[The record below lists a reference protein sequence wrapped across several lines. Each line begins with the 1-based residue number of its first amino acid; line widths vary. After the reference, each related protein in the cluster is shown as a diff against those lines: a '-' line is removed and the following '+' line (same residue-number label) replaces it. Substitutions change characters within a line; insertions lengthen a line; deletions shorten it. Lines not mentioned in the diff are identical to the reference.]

1 MSGPEPGAS
10 PRPSGPEASG
20 PAFTPALA
28 YPLLTPVYDLALEVL
43 GFGRAFKAA
52 VAELAD
58 VKPAEALDLD
68 CGTGTL
74 LHALVTRQPEGSLHR
89 HRPDRRVLAIARRR
103 LERSTPPVEL
113 VR

>member
-1 MSGPEPGAS
+1 MSGPEPGPS
-10 PRPSGPEASG
+10 PRPSGPKASG

-58 VKPAEALDLD
+58 AKPAEAVLDLG

-74 LHALVTRQPEGSLHR
+74 LHALVTHQPEARFTGID
-89 HRPDRRVLAIARRR
+89 PDRRVLAIARRR
-103 LERSTPPVEL
+103 LVWSAAPR
-113 VR
+113 R

>member
-74 LHALVTRQPEGSLHR
+74 LHALVTRQPEARFTGIDPTDGCWPS
-89 HRPDRRVLAIARRR
+89 PAGVWSAAPRR
-103 LERSTPPVEL
+103 
-113 VR
+113 